1 MNGIPGFCHAD
12 MPRGGA
18 ETGAGV
24 VLGPLSTS
32 TASLSSDSQLFSRS
46 LRGAITL
53 EGSDFSVNDLWLEA
67 LPRRLRKPVG
77 LVALS

>member
-1 MNGIPGFCHAD
+1 MNGIPGFCQAD

-18 ETGAGV
+18 ETGASL
-24 VLGPLSTS
+24 VLGPLSTK
-32 TASLSSDSQLFSRS
+32 TASLSSNSQLFNKS
-46 LRGAITL
+46 LRGAMTL
-53 EGSDFSVNDLWLEA
+53 EGSVLSVKDLWLEA